1 MKKQVVLALA
11 LMISAFSFAQKKE
24 LKAVEKAIK
33 SSNFADAKAAISTA
47 ESLMSAMDDKTK
59 AKFYFLKGQ
68 AFYANGAGSN
78 SDLDTVLESFKML
91 SELEG
96 KSEKST
102 YSSQASQLK
111 AEMANALVQKGT
123 TAYGNQ
129 NYDLAGS
136 SFEKAYRVSTADTVY
151 LYNAATSA
159 VSGKDFNSALRIY
172 DELSDLGYT
181 GISKQYM
188 ATEIATGEE
197 QAFPSE
203 TMRDLSVRSK
213 THNNPRTVNTESKVG
228 EIAKN
233 IALIYINQGENEKA
247 IAAIEKAKKS
257 NPNDLNLILS
267 EASVYYKMKN
277 MEKYRQL
284 VSKALELDPNNVDL
298 VFNLGV
304 SASEE
309 GDMETAEKYYKKA
322 IEMDPNYSNAYM
334 NLAVLVL
341 DREQGI
347 IEEMNKLGTSAAD
360 NKKYDELKIVRENLY
375 KEAVPYLSKVLEL
388 NPKDIE
394 SARTLMNIYSALAD
408 DANFKAMKAK
418 VEALQNEN

>member
-33 SSNFADAKAAISTA
+33 ISNFADAKAAISTA

-68 AFYANGAGSN
+68 AFYANGVGSN
-78 SDLDTVLESFKML
+78 SDLDIVLESFKML

-96 KSEKST
+96 KSGKST

-159 VSGKDFNSALRIY
+159 VSGKDFDSALRIY
-172 DELSDLGYT
+172 GELSDLGYT

-213 THNNPRTVNTESKVG
+213 QHNNPRTVNTESKVG

-233 IALIYINQGENEKA
+233 IALIYIN
-247 IAAIEKAKKS
+247 
-257 NPNDLNLILS
+257 
-267 EASVYYKMKN
+267 
-277 MEKYRQL
+277 
-284 VSKALELDPNNVDL
+284 
-298 VFNLGV
+298 
-304 SASEE
+304 
-309 GDMETAEKYYKKA
+309 
-322 IEMDPNYSNAYM
+322 
-334 NLAVLVL
+334 
-341 DREQGI
+341 
-347 IEEMNKLGTSAAD
+347 
-360 NKKYDELKIVRENLY
+360 
-375 KEAVPYLSKVLEL
+375 
-388 NPKDIE
+388 
-394 SARTLMNIYSALAD
+394 
-408 DANFKAMKAK
+408 
-418 VEALQNEN
+418 